1 MCRPQAAKS
10 RFGCCL
16 QKPQR
21 SKQREI
27 FINTNMVLMF
37 LLCSLW
43 EKGNVCSILYEHISY
58 SCVKYRVWDV
68 FCTTP
73 TCDRVLNSC
82 RRSPFYLWPH
92 LLVHRALDQTSI
104 RPVAQFLCNLAKL
117 SFFLPQE
124 RLRASLHP
132 TESISEQLKDV
143 LLVSLLLRTWL

>member
-27 FINTNMVLMF
+27 FINTNMVLMWKRKCVQHFVWAHF
-37 LLCSLW
+37 LLLCEIWCL
-43 EKGNVCSILYEHISY
+43 GRCLHDPD
-58 SCVKYRVWDV
+58 VWPC
-68 FCTTP
+68 FTH
-73 TCDRVLNSC
+73 SC
-82 RRSPFYLWPH
+82 RRSPLYLWPH
-92 LLVHRALDQTSI
+92 LLVHRALDQTSL